1 MNKVHMLLKLD
12 NDETSVLKDLIQN
25 WLATSKDGQPHKYIQ
40 IVQRISDA
48 INEPVLSSLADAKR
62 EFDELSPNYDV
73 VGETYRGN

>member
-40 IVQRISDA
+40 IVQRI
-48 INEPVLSSLADAKR
+48 KR
-62 EFDELSPNYDV
+62 I
-73 VGETYRGN
+73 